1 MNNSPPAWRKFCYI
15 DFCYPG
21 GIFMKK
27 LFVVLYALCLV
38 FCISL
43 TAFAVSLSPGL
54 DVIRSSMKMVKT
66 SVGENSV
73 SFTAADF
80 ENFLGVKPEKIKIVS
95 LPSEKA
101 GKLMFGEKEVSAGD
115 EIDISSVSALR
126 FVPAAKEVSA
136 GFEFSAGNDDEAF
149 ICSVSTLP
157 SLNFAPTVTDGALSV
172 EKEIPCFGTLS
183 SVDKEGDAVTYF
195 LTSEPKHGELTLD
208 NITGKFVY
216 SPDENFSGKD
226 RFRFVAKDYYGNISG
241 EAEIKITVSKNSI
254 KYSDMAGND
263 AYTAA
268 SVLGG
273 KEILL
278 GETIGGEKY
287 FYPEKTVTRGEFL
300 VMAMSALDLP
310 TAEAAATAFAD
321 DSDISAY
328 QRKYV
333 TAAVSGGIIFGVDYE
348 DGKRFDGN
356 APITARQAAT
366 IVSRLMS
373 KTSPSLSE
381 SLPVAASCGDEVTD
395 EGLAAMASL
404 GYFSGMKADDT
415 LTRADAAKI
424 IYKMMK

>member
-80 ENFLGVKPEKIKIVS
+80 ESFLGVKPEKIKIVS

-149 ICSVSTLP
+149 ICSL
-157 SLNFAPTVTDGALSV
+157 SL
-172 EKEIPCFGTLS
+172 I
-183 SVDKEGDAVTYF
+183 
-195 LTSEPKHGELTLD
+195 H
-208 NITGKFVY
+208 I
-216 SPDENFSGKD
+216 
-226 RFRFVAKDYYGNISG
+226 
-241 EAEIKITVSKNSI
+241 
-254 KYSDMAGND
+254 
-263 AYTAA
+263 
-268 SVLGG
+268 
-273 KEILL
+273 
-278 GETIGGEKY
+278 
-287 FYPEKTVTRGEFL
+287 
-300 VMAMSALDLP
+300 
-310 TAEAAATAFAD
+310 
-321 DSDISAY
+321 
-328 QRKYV
+328 
-333 TAAVSGGIIFGVDYE
+333 
-348 DGKRFDGN
+348 
-356 APITARQAAT
+356 
-366 IVSRLMS
+366 
-373 KTSPSLSE
+373 
-381 SLPVAASCGDEVTD
+381 
-395 EGLAAMASL
+395 
-404 GYFSGMKADDT
+404 
-415 LTRADAAKI
+415 
-424 IYKMMK
+424 